1 MSSCD
6 GEQTRFWG
14 DAMNV
19 GSGATGMQYQGA
31 SFIPPSSSLRRYV
44 RFGPFHLDVE
54 QQELFRD
61 GSRVRVQGKV
71 CEALLI
77 LINRAGEVVTRET
90 LRARLWPTDSQ
101 INYDANVN
109 TTVNK
114 LRQVLGDSPDRPTFV
129 ETIPRKGYTF
139 IADVEY
145 VKKAAFADANKGAAL
160 TAQESGGRSLEG
172 SQQLIA
178 ATGGS
183 RWFTAGMVALLIAGM
198 LFGAAVVLYAHR
210 AV

>member
-1 MSSCD
+1 MST
-6 GEQTRFWG
+6 GF
-14 DAMNV
+14 
-19 GSGATGMQYQGA
+19 GATGMQYQGA
-31 SFIPPSSSLRRYV
+31 AFNPPGSPLRRYV

-54 QQELFRD
+54 QQELFRN

-71 CEALLI
+71 CDALLI

-90 LRARLWPTDSQ
+90 LRERLWPTDSQ

-114 LRQVLGDSPDRPTFV
+114 LRQVLGDSPDKPIFV

-139 IADVEY
+139 IANVEY
-145 VKKAAFADANKGAAL
+145 VERSEFADANKATGSVVEASADNELRASNQFLAAD
-160 TAQESGGRSLEG
+160 
-172 SQQLIA
+172 
-178 ATGGS
+178 GGS
-183 RWFTAGMVALLIAGM
+183 RWFTAGVVALLIAGM

-210 AV
+210 AI

>member
-1 MSSCD
+1 MSVS
-6 GEQTRFWG
+6 
-14 DAMNV
+14 
-19 GSGATGMQYQGA
+19 SGATGMQYQGA
-31 SFIPPSSSLRRYV
+31 SFIPPGSSLRRYV
-44 RFGPFHLDVE
+44 RFGPFHLDIE

-71 CEALLI
+71 CDALLI

-90 LRARLWPTDSQ
+90 LRARLWPTDTQ

-139 IADVEY
+139 IAEVEY
-145 VKKAAFADANKGAAL
+145 VEKTAFADSNRAAGS
-160 TAQESGGRSLEG
+160 ASEESGDAGLQG
-172 SQQLIA
+172 SQELIA
-178 ATGGS
+178 AAGVS

-210 AV
+210 AI

>member
-1 MSSCD
+1 
-6 GEQTRFWG
+6 
-14 DAMNV
+14 
-19 GSGATGMQYQGA
+19 MQYQGA
-31 SFIPPSSSLRRYV
+31 PFDPSGSSLRRYV
-44 RFGPFHLDVE
+44 RFGPFQLDVE

-71 CEALLI
+71 CDALLI

-90 LRARLWPTDSQ
+90 LRERLWPTDSQ

-114 LRQVLGDSPDRPTFV
+114 LRQVLGDSPDKPIFV

-139 IADVEY
+139 IANVEY
-145 VKKAAFADANKGAAL
+145 VERAEFADANKATGSVVEVSADNELQASNQFLAA
-160 TAQESGGRSLEG
+160 G
-172 SQQLIA
+172 
-178 ATGGS
+178 GGS
-183 RWFTAGMVALLIAGM
+183 RWFTAGVVALLIAGM

-210 AV
+210 AI

>member
-1 MSSCD
+1 MS
-6 GEQTRFWG
+6 
-14 DAMNV
+14 A

-31 SFIPPSSSLRRYV
+31 PFIPPGSLSRRYA
-44 RFGPFHLDVE
+44 RFGPFHLDLE
-54 QQELFRD
+54 QQELFRN

-71 CEALLI
+71 CDALLI
-77 LINRAGEVVTRET
+77 LIKRAGQVVTRET
-90 LRARLWPTDSQ
+90 LRERLWPTDTQ

-114 LRQVLGDSPDRPTFV
+114 LRQVLGDSPDRPIFV

-145 VKKAAFADANKGAAL
+145 VEKAAFVDLNKSAGSVPE
-160 TAQESGGRSLEG
+160 ESGDNELIRSKQFLG
-172 SQQLIA
+172 A
-178 ATGGS
+178 GS
-183 RWFTAGMVALLIAGM
+183 RWFTAGVVALLIAGM

-210 AV
+210 AI

>member
-1 MSSCD
+1 LVP
-6 GEQTRFWG
+6 
-14 DAMNV
+14 A
-19 GSGATGMQYQGA
+19 
-31 SFIPPSSSLRRYV
+31 SSSLRRYV
-44 RFGPFHLDVE
+44 RFGPFQLDVE

-71 CEALLI
+71 CDALLI

-90 LRARLWPTDSQ
+90 LRERLWPTDSQ

-114 LRQVLGDSPDRPTFV
+114 LRQALGDSPDRPTFV

-145 VKKAAFADANKGAAL
+145 VEKATFEDSNKAAGSAAE
-160 TAQESGGRSLEG
+160 ESGGRSSQG
-172 SQQLIA
+172 SPQLMA
-178 ATGGS
+178 AAGVS

-198 LFGAAVVLYAHR
+198 LFGAAVVLYAHG

>member
-1 MSSCD
+1 MS
-6 GEQTRFWG
+6 
-14 DAMNV
+14 A

-31 SFIPPSSSLRRYV
+31 SFIPSSSSLRRYV

-71 CEALLI
+71 CDALLI

-90 LRARLWPTDSQ
+90 LRERLWPTDSQ

-114 LRQVLGDSPDRPTFV
+114 LRQVLGDSPDRPIFV

-145 VKKAAFADANKGAAL
+145 VEKATFEDSNKGAGSA
-160 TAQESGGRSLEG
+160 AEESGVRSSQG
-172 SQQLIA
+172 SSQLIA
-178 ATGGS
+178 AAGVS

>member
-1 MSSCD
+1 MS
-6 GEQTRFWG
+6 
-14 DAMNV
+14 A

-31 SFIPPSSSLRRYV
+31 SFIPTSSSLRRYA
-44 RFGPFHLDVE
+44 RFGPFHLDIE

-71 CEALLI
+71 CDALLI
-77 LINRAGEVVTRET
+77 LINRAGYVVTRET
-90 LRARLWPTDSQ
+90 LRERLWPTDSQ

-145 VKKAAFADANKGAAL
+145 VEKAAFADANRAAGS
-160 TAQESGGRSLEG
+160 TAEESDDRGLQG

-178 ATGGS
+178 ATNGS

-210 AV
+210 AI

>member
-1 MSSCD
+1 MS
-6 GEQTRFWG
+6 
-14 DAMNV
+14 A

-31 SFIPPSSSLRRYV
+31 SFIPPDSLSRRYA
-44 RFGPFHLDVE
+44 RFGPFHLDLE
-54 QQELFRD
+54 QQELFRN

-71 CEALLI
+71 CDALLI
-77 LINRAGEVVTRET
+77 LIKRAGQVVTRET
-90 LRARLWPTDSQ
+90 LRERLWPTDTQ

-114 LRQVLGDSPDRPTFV
+114 LRQVLGDSPDRPIFV

-145 VKKAAFADANKGAAL
+145 VEKAAFVDLNKSAGSVAE
-160 TAQESGGRSLEG
+160 ESGDNELMRSKQFLG
-172 SQQLIA
+172 A
-178 ATGGS
+178 GGGS
-183 RWFTAGMVALLIAGM
+183 RWFTAGVVALLIAGM

-210 AV
+210 AI

>member
-1 MSSCD
+1 MS
-6 GEQTRFWG
+6 
-14 DAMNV
+14 A
-19 GSGATGMQYQGA
+19 GSGATGMQYLGTT
-31 SFIPPSSSLRRYV
+31 FIPSSSSLRRYV

-61 GSRVRVQGKV
+61 GSRIRVQGKV
-71 CEALLI
+71 CDALLI

-145 VKKAAFADANKGAAL
+145 VDKAAFADANRAADS
-160 TAQESGGRSLEG
+160 TAEESGGVGLQG
-172 SQQLIA
+172 TNQFL
-178 ATGGS
+178 ATGGGS

-210 AV
+210 AI